1 MTEDSTQPS
10 EEAHEEA
17 NEAVPDQIATKSGW
31 RLRKWLALA
40 ALTAVILPAISFAL
54 WTWIA
59 LTYTY
64 SRGERAGY
72 VQKLSEKGWVCPT
85 WEGELSMVNVPG
97 AAQERW
103 LFTVRGDSIAVAIQA
118 TMGHKV
124 ALNYAEHRGVPTSCF
139 GDTPYFVEGVRR
151 VAEP

>member
-1 MTEDSTQPS
+1 MAEESPQSPELPSETVVDST
-10 EEAHEEA
+10 AKMGRA
-17 NEAVPDQIATKSGW
+17 
-31 RLRKWLALA
+31 RLRKWLTIATLALVIVP
-40 ALTAVILPAISFAL
+40 AVSFAL
-54 WTWIA
+54 WSWIA

-72 VQKLSEKGWVCPT
+72 VQKISEKGWVCPT

-103 LFTVRGDSIAVAIQA
+103 LFTVREDSIAAAIRA
-118 TMGHKV
+118 TIGHKV
-124 ALNYAEHRGVPTSCF
+124 ALDYQEHRGVPTSCF
-139 GDTPYFVEGVRR
+139 GDTPYFVVGVRR